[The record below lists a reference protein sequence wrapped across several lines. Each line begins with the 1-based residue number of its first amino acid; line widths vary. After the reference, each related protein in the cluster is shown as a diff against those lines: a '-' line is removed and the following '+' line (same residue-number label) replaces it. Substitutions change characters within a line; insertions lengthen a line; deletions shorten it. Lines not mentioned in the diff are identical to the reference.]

1 MKIYLTI
8 LSVLTLLI
16 FSQTSCEKVIDIDLN
31 ESDVKYVV
39 EGIVNKDSLIH
50 TVKITKTQ
58 NFDEA
63 TDFPTVDNALVTI
76 TDNLGNS
83 VTLTFISN
91 GIYQT
96 SNYLG
101 VEGRIYTINV
111 TVDGKT
117 FSAASTMPYNIPIDS
132 LTLEEFSFGPTPV
145 SYLIANRIDSA
156 GIKNYY
162 NFNLFKN
169 GDLISGIFLQDD
181 QFADG
186 VEILQPI
193 FGGDYES
200 GDTAVLEMMC
210 IDANVY
216 KYFYTLSI
224 NAGGTG
230 GAVPANPES
239 NFGSSCLGYF
249 SAQTFQRKSII
260 VL

>member
-1 MKIYLTI
+1 MKYYIAI
-8 LSVLTLLI
+8 ISFLTLVI
-16 FSQTSCEKVIDIDLN
+16 FTQTSCEKVIDIDLN

-39 EGIVNKDSLIH
+39 EGVVNKDSLIH

-58 NFDEA
+58 KFDEA
-63 TDFPTVDNALVTI
+63 TNFPTVDNALVTI

-83 VTLTFISN
+83 TTLTFISN

-101 VEGRIYTINV
+101 VEGRIYTISV
-111 TVDGKT
+111 TVDGKS
-117 FSAASTMPYNIPIDS
+117 FSASSTMPYNIPIDS

-230 GAVPANPES
+230 GAVPANPVS